1 MATAAAMASM
11 MSIGTLMDDSA
22 ALAGGVIE
30 PVRAAAA
37 GVGATAE
44 RGVAGAAG
52 AAGAAGVAALG
63 AAALGAAALGAAGAA
78 ALGAAGLADGGRV
91 GLNAGCAGA

>member
-11 MSIGTLMDDSA
+11 MSSGTLMDDSA

-37 GVGATAE
+37 GLGATAE
-44 RGVAGAAG
+44 RGVAGVAGAAG

-63 AAALGAAALGAAGAA
+63 AAALGAAGVA